1 MKKLLSIAFGLLMAV
16 SSFAATNGLTFTPS
30 VDITAGGTATIT
42 VNMDNQPDIAGFQFD
57 MIMPEGLSVVS
68 NSKGKM
74 IFDFNADRIDD
85 HVVISNI
92 RTNGQVAVLSYSAS
106 TEPYIGTS
114 GKVLTFQ
121 VKADDTYKGT
131 HNIEVVDI
139 KMSTSL
145 GKKVEVQT
153 TASIVVNGPAESYSN
168 GITFTPNVD
177 ITAGGTATITVN
189 MDNQPDIAGFQF
201 DMIMPEGLSVVSNS
215 KGKMIFDL
223 NADRID
229 DHVVISNI
237 RTNGQV
243 AVLSYSASTEPYIG
257 TSGKILTFQVK
268 ADDTYKGTHNIE
280 VVDIKMS
287 TSLGKKVEVQTT
299 ASITVNGPTASYSNG
314 ITFTPNVDIT
324 AGGTATITVN
334 MDNQPDIAG
343 FQFDMIM
350 PEGLSVVS
358 NSKGKMIF
366 DLNADRIDD
375 HVVISNIRTNGQVAV
390 LSYSASTEPYIGT
403 SGKILTFQVKADDT
417 YTGTHNIEVVDIK
430 MSTSLGKKVEVQ
442 TTASITVNGPT
453 STAVK
458 TTGITIDKLY
468 AVMKEGESANFTAIV
483 APENA
488 TVAAVKWESSDPN
501 IATVDEN
508 GKVTGVAKGVAVI
521 TASTTDGT
529 DFKAQSVAIVDK
541 DVKQGIKGDIN
552 EDEIIDLTDVS
563 LLIDIILHQ

>member
-74 IFDFNADRIDD
+74 IFDLNADRIDD

-106 TEPYIGTS
+106 TEPYVGTS
-114 GKVLTFQ
+114 GKILTFQ
-121 VKADDTYKGT
+121 VKADDTYKGS

-153 TASIVVNGPAESYSN
+153 TASIAVNGPAESYSN

-243 AVLSYSASTEPYIG
+243 AVLSYSASTEPYVG

-268 ADDTYKGTHNIE
+268 ADDTYKG
-280 VVDIKMS
+280 S
-287 TSLGKKVEVQTT
+287 
-299 ASITVNGPTASYSNG
+299 
-314 ITFTPNVDIT
+314 
-324 AGGTATITVN
+324 
-334 MDNQPDIAG
+334 
-343 FQFDMIM
+343 
-350 PEGLSVVS
+350 
-358 NSKGKMIF
+358 
-366 DLNADRIDD
+366 
-375 HVVISNIRTNGQVAV
+375 
-390 LSYSASTEPYIGT
+390 
-403 SGKILTFQVKADDT
+403 
-417 YTGTHNIEVVDIK
+417 HNIEVVDIK

-488 TVAAVKWESSDPN
+488 TVEAVKWESSAPN

-541 DVKQGIKGDIN
+541 EVKQGIKGDIN
-552 EDEIIDLTDVS
+552 EDEIINTSDVT
-563 LLIDIILHQ
+563 LLIDIILHR

>member
-1 MKKLLSIAFGLLMAV
+1 MKKLLSIAFGLLVAV

-30 VDITAGGTATIT
+30 VDITAGGTATITVNMDNQSDIAGFQFDMIMPEGLSVVSNSKGKMIFTLNPDRIDDHVVISNIRTNGQVAVLSYSASTEPYVGTSGKVLTFQVKADDTYKGSHNIEVVDIKMSTSLGKKVEVQTTASIAVNGPAESYSNGITFTPNVDITAGGTATIT

-74 IFDFNADRIDD
+74 IFDLNPDRIDD

-114 GKVLTFQ
+114 GKILTFQ
-121 VKADDTYKGT
+121 VKADDTYTGT

-153 TASIVVNGPAESYSN
+153 TASIAVKGPAESYSN

-243 AVLSYSASTEPYIG
+243 AV
-257 TSGKILTFQVK
+257 V
-268 ADDTYKGTHNIE
+268 
-280 VVDIKMS
+280 
-287 TSLGKKVEVQTT
+287 
-299 ASITVNGPTASYSNG
+299 
-314 ITFTPNVDIT
+314 
-324 AGGTATITVN
+324 
-334 MDNQPDIAG
+334 
-343 FQFDMIM
+343 
-350 PEGLSVVS
+350 
-358 NSKGKMIF
+358 
-366 DLNADRIDD
+366 
-375 HVVISNIRTNGQVAV
+375 
-390 LSYSASTEPYIGT
+390 SYSASTEPYIGT

-430 MSTSLGKKVEVQ
+430 MSTSLGKKVDVQ
-442 TTASITVNGPT
+442 TTASIAVNGPT
-453 STAVK
+453 STVVK

-521 TASTTDGT
+521 TAYTTDGT

-552 EDEIIDLTDVS
+552 EDEIVDLTDVS